1 MLFLHIQ
8 PDFSILQKICIN
20 NFCSE
25 SSQAYR
31 QDELSLHCAYTF
43 SLNTTSSGSA
53 QSAVSGG
60 WNVNDTQKTA
70 SAFEN
75 GDGLFVG
82 KQFLCGSLQL
92 AQVAVDGGL
101 RGAQLGG
108 DLADGTL
115 HIKDACVV
123 QRLHDADLLFHG
135 QPVGRQPG
143 AAGHLGNGILHGV
156 RQGTDKVLHPD
167 AGRGG
172 LGVRPA
178 EGKQLLRDAAVL
190 AGIKVDAEHADELP
204 VILDEHGGGAQ
215 TPLGL

>member
-1 MLFLHIQ
+1 MHKNRFFKPFTVHIAEQVMQLQAVSFRTDCVPLVTSSANKKHQLRLVLFCIQ

-60 WNVNDTQKTA
+60 WNVNDTQKTV
-70 SAFEN
+70 SVFEN

-115 HIKDACVV
+115 HIKDARVV
-123 QRLHDADLLFHG
+123 QRLHDADLFFHG
-135 QPVGRQPG
+135 QPVGR
-143 AAGHLGNGILHGV
+143 
-156 RQGTDKVLHPD
+156 
-167 AGRGG
+167 
-172 LGVRPA
+172 
-178 EGKQLLRDAAVL
+178 
-190 AGIKVDAEHADELP
+190 
-204 VILDEHGGGAQ
+204 
-215 TPLGL
+215 

>member
-1 MLFLHIQ
+1 MKRAILHPQLTICSQDVIIQ
-8 PDFSILQKICIN
+8 IDIRQKRRLDFSSLPKECIN

-82 KQFLCGSLQL
+82 KQFLCDSLQL

-108 DLADGTL
+108 HLADGTL
-115 HIKDACVV
+115 HIKDARVV
-123 QRLHDADLLFHG
+123 
-135 QPVGRQPG
+135 
-143 AAGHLGNGILHGV
+143 
-156 RQGTDKVLHPD
+156 
-167 AGRGG
+167 
-172 LGVRPA
+172 
-178 EGKQLLRDAAVL
+178 
-190 AGIKVDAEHADELP
+190 
-204 VILDEHGGGAQ
+204 
-215 TPLGL
+215 